1 MNRPAYIAYTTI
13 WHVNLRPERHASTLS
28 SIADSFPTNYQ
39 RIIGRCKLLQPGM
52 TIELLNEFPVRAKE
66 SFVSG
71 ERQSDIGAVQ
81 ATGLAGR
88 HLPGGNLTEVIF
100 PLRANG

>member
-1 MNRPAYIAYTTI
+1 
-13 WHVNLRPERHASTLS
+13 
-28 SIADSFPTNYQ
+28 
-39 RIIGRCKLLQPGM
+39 M